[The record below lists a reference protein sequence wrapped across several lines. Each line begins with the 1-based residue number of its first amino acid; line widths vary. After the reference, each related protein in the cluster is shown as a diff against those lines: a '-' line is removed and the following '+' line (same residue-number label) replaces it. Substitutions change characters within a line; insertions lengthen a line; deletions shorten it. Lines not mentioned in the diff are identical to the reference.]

1 MTNQPEDLIAHEP
14 NNDSVNSG
22 GDLSSPET
30 AVDPDQMD
38 ASPEKD
44 LMAENSQ
51 ATSAT
56 SLYKTEK
63 LTQSDLSGI
72 LNETSKP
79 TSSPRR
85 SARQSQNHQYGQN
98 GRDQNN
104 QNSQSQRGQNSPKTI
119 QNSTTVTEQ
128 QMDEY
133 KGIALKLFREEFL
146 LISFEEYTQF
156 LASLDP
162 ESAIICELYMD
173 LFHWNK
179 NLLDATRMLCKRLH
193 LKGESQEIDRILSA
207 FTRAYLKQNPD
218 NVFCTQDFEQI
229 YIIIY
234 SLILLNTNL
243 HNAEVGKKSKISEK
257 DYIAN
262 TLSTF
267 VQQNRASAL
276 LSVKQRIQI
285 ERELALYYDALL
297 REQLFL
303 KRGDSASKRQLVA
316 SKRLSVA
323 DTIFSENSGLYDD
336 AEPRMSNA
344 AAYDEALFGGN
355 NQNSHSSSY
364 SGHNGHNVHNA
375 HSHGSGN
382 GHINNYNH
390 DNYNNSPFFNG
401 NSNNGHSARAPN
413 TLVFGSSNSAYEAG
427 RPLPATTH
435 NSTFMDR
442 RAFSKSGANPA
453 LHSAPAKAS
462 NRQSPH
468 SSFGFTRA
476 LASEVPPNRA
486 LAASSLRA
494 AQNDANLNH
503 RSLRASL
510 MTKDSR
516 VSLEHGDDLFSM
528 VSVDDATGFNIDLGT
543 QKPYE
548 QEDFDINDFQDRV
561 DLKLEL
567 QGAPYLK
574 EGLLKLRVLN
584 NDNLNF
590 SATSD
595 GHESNDVASMLE
607 MSIGSQR
614 SGVFGFFRSF
624 TSAKQ
629 SKPKASAAHSSVSGS
644 GGLFNKPVEYFVVVS
659 KGELRLYSFDPKLVK
674 KQQRK
679 QQKLSFW
686 APAEEDIGDGNWLK
700 NAANVGNY
708 NLCSTVARFERV
720 PTTNGG
726 WKPVWTLV
734 FPKVSK
740 KPQKRFV
747 FEAGTPE
754 VATEFVNTCNF
765 WASKITAIPA
775 LEETISSIEYGWTDL
790 DALQRTYEG
799 FKKTKAI
806 VKWESLPKGVYFSN
820 YVLPGNGSDEDDHN
834 RGIMKQFLQT
844 LKYYNHLKSLY
855 MQFLRQKVKFVK
867 TFRRYAGCS
876 NYTLVINNFEQK
888 LQEYKAELTRY
899 KSYII
904 MLAYGLKLRL
914 DMEDEDD
921 KSGSDVVRDDGEDED
936 EDDKD
941 SQFYESNASLSD
953 HDRTQKEPIGNDDDT
968 KKQDELKTIVIREI
982 NKLLNT
988 SSEMNRLFANDP
1000 NYKAEVVSQNGENVI
1015 PMTKSPKTFSFSTL
1029 TDFDSSPIKQLLSID
1044 NKPTELVEAELIKSF
1059 STTTI
1064 KEEDEPE
1071 EAK

>member
-1 MTNQPEDLIAHEP
+1 MNKSFLILTRLRAPPPLSILILDRNFSHSSLHVSTETMAQVVTANHSDDLIPQEP
-14 NNDSVNSG
+14 HNDSVNSG

-30 AVDPDQMD
+30 AVDPDHMD
-38 ASPEKD
+38 NSPKMD
-44 LMAENSQ
+44 LTDEHHHE
-51 ATSAT
+51 TPT
-56 SLYKTEK
+56 KSLYKTEK
-63 LTQSDLSGI
+63 LTQTDLNGI
-72 LNETSKP
+72 LNETSK
-79 TSSPRR
+79 SNGSPQKPI
-85 SARQSQNHQYGQN
+85 ARQGQ
-98 GRDQNN
+98 
-104 QNSQSQRGQNSPKTI
+104 SS
-119 QNSTTVTEQ
+119 STTVTEQ

-133 KGIALKLFREEFL
+133 KGIALKLYREEFL
-146 LISFEEYTQF
+146 LISVEEYTQF

-173 LFHWNK
+173 LFPWNK
-179 NLLDATRMLCKRLH
+179 SLLDATRMLCRRLH

-303 KRGDSASKRQLVA
+303 KTGDSANKRQLMA

-323 DTIFSENSGLYDD
+323 DTIFSESSGHYDD

-344 AAYDEALFGGN
+344 AAYDEAVFGNGQNSYTYSHNSNGN
-355 NQNSHSSSY
+355 GNSNSHSTHHY
-364 SGHNGHNVHNA
+364 
-375 HSHGSGN
+375 
-382 GHINNYNH
+382 NNTQ
-390 DNYNNSPFFNG
+390 NYNNSSYNNGGYNG
-401 NSNNGHSARAPN
+401 NYPVNGPSARAP
-413 TLVFGSSNSAYEAG
+413 TAPAFASSNAAFESG
-427 RPLPATTH
+427 RPSPATTH
-435 NSTFMDR
+435 NSAFMDR

-453 LHSAPAKAS
+453 LHSSPVKA
-462 NRQSPH
+462 RQAPH

-476 LASEVPPNRA
+476 LASEVPTHRA

-494 AQNDANLNH
+494 AQNDSHLNH

-516 VSLEHGDDLFSM
+516 VSLDHADDMFSM
-528 VSVDDATGFNIDLGT
+528 VSIDDATGFNIDLGA
-543 QKPYE
+543 QQPYE
-548 QEDFDINDFQDRV
+548 QEEFDINDFQDRV

-584 NDNLNF
+584 NDNLNV
-590 SATSD
+590 SAAGD
-595 GHESNDVASMLE
+595 GHEGNDAASTLE

-614 SGVFGFFRSF
+614 SGMFGFFRSL

-629 SKPKASAAHSSVSGS
+629 SKPKASASASSVSSS

-674 KQQRK
+674 KQQKK
-679 QQKLSFW
+679 QQKLNFW
-686 APAEEDIGDGNWLK
+686 APAEEDVGDGNWLK

-708 NLCSTVARFERV
+708 NLCSTVARLERV
-720 PTTNGG
+720 PVQGG
-726 WKPVWTLV
+726 GRKPVWTLV

-765 WASKITAIPA
+765 WASKITAIPP

-806 VKWESLPKGVYFSN
+806 VKWEPLPRGVYFSN
-820 YVLPGNGSDEDDHN
+820 YVLPGGSVDEIDQN

-914 DMEDEDD
+914 DLEDEGDEDD
-921 KSGSDVVRDDGEDED
+921 EDLDD
-936 EDDKD
+936 EDDND
-941 SQFYESNASLSD
+941 SQFYESSASLGNKQKARD
-953 HDRTQKEPIGNDDDT
+953 GEERTKD
-968 KKQDELKTIVIREI
+968 DELKTIVIREI

-1000 NYKAEVVSQNGENVI
+1000 NYKAEVVSHDGDGAI

-1044 NKPTELVEAELIKSF
+1044 NKPSELVEAELIKSF

>member
-1 MTNQPEDLIAHEP
+1 MAQVVATNQPDDLLPQEP
-14 NNDSVNSG
+14 HNDSVNSG

-38 ASPEKD
+38 GSPKMD
-44 LMAENSQ
+44 LTDE
-51 ATSAT
+51 TPHET
-56 SLYKTEK
+56 PTKSLYKTEK
-63 LTQSDLSGI
+63 LTQTDLNGI

-79 TSSPRR
+79 NGSPRKPV
-85 SARQSQNHQYGQN
+85 ARQSQN
-98 GRDQNN
+98 
-104 QNSQSQRGQNSPKTI
+104 S
-119 QNSTTVTEQ
+119 STTVTEQ

-146 LISFEEYTQF
+146 LISVEEYTQF

-173 LFHWNK
+173 LFPWNK
-179 NLLDATRMLCKRLH
+179 SLLDATRMLCRRLH

-243 HNAEVGKKSKISEK
+243 HNSEVGKKSKISEK

-303 KRGDSASKRQLVA
+303 KTGDANKRQLVA

-323 DTIFSENSGLYDD
+323 DTIFSESSGHYDD
-336 AEPRMSNA
+336 AEPRLSNA
-344 AAYDEALFGGN
+344 VAYDEAVFGNGLNSYTYSNGN
-355 NQNSHSSSY
+355 GHGSTHNTHHHNNTYNHYNNSTY
-364 SGHNGHNVHNA
+364 NNSGHNPV
-375 HSHGSGN
+375 
-382 GHINNYNH
+382 
-390 DNYNNSPFFNG
+390 
-401 NSNNGHSARAPN
+401 NGHSARAPSA
-413 TLVFGSSNSAYEAG
+413 LAYASNSAFESS
-427 RPLPATTH
+427 RPSPAATH

-442 RAFSKSGANPA
+442 RAFSKSGASPA
-453 LHSAPAKAS
+453 LHSSPVKA
-462 NRQSPH
+462 RQSPH

-476 LASEVPPNRA
+476 LASEVPTHRA

-494 AQNDANLNH
+494 AQNDAHLNH

-516 VSLEHGDDLFSM
+516 VSLDHGDDMFSM
-528 VSVDDATGFNIDLGT
+528 VSIDDATGLNIDFGLLL
-543 QKPYE
+543 PYE
-548 QEDFDINDFQDRV
+548 QEEFDINDFQDRV

-584 NDNLNF
+584 NDNLNV
-590 SATSD
+590 SAL
-595 GHESNDVASMLE
+595 NDAHDANDAASSLE
-607 MSIGSQR
+607 ISIGSQR
-614 SGVFGFFRSF
+614 SGMFGFFRSF
-624 TSAKQ
+624 TSSKQ
-629 SKPKASAAHSSVSGS
+629 SKPKSSPSASGSVSSS

-659 KGELRLYSFDPKLVK
+659 KGELRLYSFDQKLVK
-674 KQQRK
+674 KQQKK
-679 QQKLSFW
+679 QQKLNFW
-686 APAEEDIGDGNWLK
+686 RPDEEDVGDGNWLK

-708 NLCSTVARFERV
+708 NLCSTVARLERV
-720 PTTNGG
+720 PVQGG
-726 WKPVWTLV
+726 GRKPVWTLV

-754 VATEFVNTCNF
+754 VAAEFVHTCNF
-765 WASKITAIPA
+765 WASKITAIPP

-806 VKWESLPKGVYFSN
+806 VKWEPLPRGVYFSN
-820 YVLPGNGSDEDDHN
+820 YVLPGGSVDENDQN

-855 MQFLRQKVKFVK
+855 IQFLRQKVKFVK

-914 DMEDEDD
+914 DLEDEDND
-921 KSGSDVVRDDGEDED
+921 EERDFDDDEGD
-936 EDDKD
+936 EN
-941 SQFYESNASLSD
+941 SQFYETSASLGNK
-953 HDRTQKEPIGNDDDT
+953 KEKACDGEEHT
-968 KKQDELKTIVIREI
+968 KEGELKSIVIREI

-1000 NYKAEVVSQNGENVI
+1000 NYKAEVVSQNGDGAV

-1071 EAK
+1071 ETK